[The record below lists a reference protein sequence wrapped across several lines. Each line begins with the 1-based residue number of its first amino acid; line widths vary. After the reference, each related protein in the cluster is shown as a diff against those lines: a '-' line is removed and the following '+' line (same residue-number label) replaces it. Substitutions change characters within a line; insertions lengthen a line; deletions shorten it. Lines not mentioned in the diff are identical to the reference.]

1 MNSRIY
7 YIIWLLN
14 IKNSRIPQCI
24 ISYIVDLI
32 YESEINDIRKEIY
45 HNLYGS
51 KQAINNTFNQL
62 VNLYDINGHLDN
74 KLKYFTLNSLYF
86 KNILI
91 QYINKHKNKCN
102 YIINNHEYKMM
113 IIKTY
118 KYLFTTFYNEII
130 IDAYNLYSI
139 SNSNHI

>member
-32 YESEINDIRKEIY
+32 YESEIYDIRKEIY

-51 KQAINNTFNQL
+51 KQAINKTFNQL

-74 KLKYFTLNSLYF
+74 KLKHFTLNSLYF

-91 QYINKHKNKCN
+91 QYINKYKNKCN